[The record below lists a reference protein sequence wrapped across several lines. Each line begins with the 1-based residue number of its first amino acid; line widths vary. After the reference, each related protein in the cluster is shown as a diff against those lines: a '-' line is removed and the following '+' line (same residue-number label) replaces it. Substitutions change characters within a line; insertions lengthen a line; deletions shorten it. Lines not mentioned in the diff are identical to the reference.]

1 MHAVMTHMLFGLV
14 IKAVVLLASRCCFLS
29 IISFSFSLKNLGHLS
44 LLGSIWFFF
53 VKDIP
58 YLLGKESRCC
68 WWKSLGCPKLV
79 SFLTSDLL
87 PRLYR
92 SSSVLQVPVWPQ
104 QLASFYVPEAQ
115 GPPFSL
121 QTPHRHEDGMVT
133 AAGRRE
139 QRNEPKAAST
149 HLLRSKLNSWIQ
161 LVFFG
166 PLGT

>member
-1 MHAVMTHMLFGLV
+1 MHAVMPHMLFGLV
-14 IKAVVLLASRCCFLS
+14 IKAVVLASRCCFLS
-29 IISFSFSLKNLGHLS
+29 ISSFSFSLKNLGHPS
-44 LLGSIWFFF
+44 LLGSIRFFL
-53 VKDIP
+53 VKDMA

-104 QLASFYVPEAQ
+104 QLSSLYVPEAQ

-121 QTPHRHEDGMVT
+121 QTPHRHEDGTVT

-139 QRNEPKAAST
+139 QRNEPRAAST
-149 HLLRSKLNSWIQ
+149 HLRSKLNNWIQ